1 MKTSN
6 NKGFTLVEMLIVLA
20 IICII
25 LPLVFQLYTYGQET
39 FAYNSRLIAQ
49 QYTVTNVMSHIRGDV
64 QEAASVSVTN
74 QNTESGFELNYPKI
88 ITLKLG
94 YINRN
99 LPDNTEI
106 TSFKYWRFYCFAEG
120 EEGVLQYSGE
130 KNPGEAVDESDYNT
144 VVTGLDM
151 VNCKFER
158 LGSSPECNY
167 LTVQIKPLET
177 NTGKAKAR
185 NMGEPIKTEISVLYK
200 DRL

>member
-1 MKTSN
+1 MNKRN
-6 NKGFTLVEMLIVLA
+6 NKGFTLIEMLLVLA
-20 IICII
+20 IICIM
-25 LPLVFQLYTYGQET
+25 LPLVYQLYIYGQET
-39 FAYNSRLIAQ
+39 FTYNSRLIAQ

-130 KNPGEAVDESDYNT
+130 KNLDEAVDERD
-144 VVTGLDM
+144 
-151 VNCKFER
+151 
-158 LGSSPECNY
+158 
-167 LTVQIKPLET
+167 
-177 NTGKAKAR
+177 
-185 NMGEPIKTEISVLYK
+185 
-200 DRL
+200 